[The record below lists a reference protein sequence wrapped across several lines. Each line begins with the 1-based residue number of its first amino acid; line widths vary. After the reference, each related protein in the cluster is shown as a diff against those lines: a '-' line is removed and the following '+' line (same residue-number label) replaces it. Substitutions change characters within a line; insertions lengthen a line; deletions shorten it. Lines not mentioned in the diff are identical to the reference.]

1 MHPSRRIVHILDDL
15 AMGGVTRALKNFEH
29 PILAQLGTHETLDIR
44 TEKPRAASPQD
55 IAVIHF
61 TSNWKKFGWLL
72 DLKLRGGFSRVI
84 LIEHTYTR
92 GYETSEVKPK
102 RRFRQMLK
110 FAYALVDTVVAV
122 SEAQRSWI
130 LQHALTKSE
139 KVVAI
144 PQSRTCDNL
153 LTLPPCARGNGP
165 LRIGAFGRFHKQKG
179 FDLLVDAM
187 ARIPASVAQLKI
199 AGTGPD
205 EAALRAKA
213 SILPHVE
220 ICDPFQSPE
229 AFLSEADT
237 IAIPSRWEAFGL
249 VGTEAR
255 AAGRPIIAAHVDGL
269 DDQLDKSGFGH
280 APNSISGIV
289 RAIYQAAG
297 ARDLSRRGRAAR
309 DRAAGE
315 FGTMT
320 QRWKVLLTSGD
331 PGPHKALNGQ

>member
-1 MHPSRRIVHILDDL
+1 MPPSRRIVHILDDL

-44 TEKPRAASPQD
+44 TEKPRATSPQD
-55 IAVIHF
+55 IAVVHF

-205 EAALRAKA
+205 ETALRAKA

-229 AFLSEADT
+229 AFLADADA

-297 ARDLSRRGRAAR
+297 AKDLAKRGVSAQTK
-309 DRAAGE
+309 AAGE
-315 FGTMT
+315 FDAMVG
-320 QRWKVLLTSGD
+320 RWADLLSCSNMVS
-331 PGPHKALNGQ
+331 A